1 MQVLLILVSELQPS
15 DALEKMEL
23 LKALSKAVVELNLER
38 EAAQEVAGQRTPQHE
53 VQLLIMKFF
62 GFLLSTHKTKSQTK
76 RQTSRLLSHLIKDLH
91 IRFQFTAEKSKLL
104 DSKF

>member
-15 DALEKMEL
+15 DALEKVEL

-62 GFLLSTHKTKSQTK
+62 GFLLSTHKSKSRTK
-76 RQTSRLLSHLIKDLH
+76 RQTSRFCFVLFCFICICCIMLY
-91 IRFQFTAEKSKLL
+91 
-104 DSKF
+104 